1 MRLTKD
7 ITSKLL
13 FLSILF
19 NEQQLFVKAQSNVFV
34 KAQSNVCY
42 DTPDWFDT
50 NGFGCGFYEIYKVSC
65 NPSVMNNWASDG
77 YDASS
82 ACCYCDG
89 KEEEGEN
96 GGGITVL
103 SSGCNDI
110 AGWADDEAGLTC
122 AQYALYNINCAD
134 GFADSN
140 GVTPNQACCY
150 CGGGWT
156 ENPTD
161 YPSEVPSDIPSS
173 EPSIF
178 HSDSPSNIH
187 SDAPS
192 IHPSNI
198 HSEAPSLTPS
208 VTSSI
213 GPSNIH
219 SQAPSSAPS
228 DIHSAVPS
236 GSPSMSNQ
244 PSGATTTTQT
254 TTKQLEIKTE
264 ATDTESI
271 ATVIK
276 ESLENSLEESS
287 LSSRIGS
294 SFSYSDFTV
303 EILGV
308 ECDGSLCVVDF
319 SVTAIVD
326 CGGVCS
332 EVMDTIEETFELDT
346 TTTMEG
352 FFSDG
357 SFIETVIE
365 VAEDLGVNELLD
377 VADIQ
382 FDIELTPTA
391 TPTVASEDS
400 FTFPWQIIIFPLIIV
415 SVSVI
420 VGVITVTATLGFGGL
435 AGYFYYFWRLI
446 LPEPVGAMLSPAEA
460 SL

>member
-1 MRLTKD
+1 MRFTKE

-19 NEQQLFVKAQSNVFV
+19 NEQQSFV

-42 DTPDWFDT
+42 DTPDWLDT
-50 NGFGCGFYEIYKVSC
+50 NGFGCGFYETYKVSC
-65 NPSVMNNWASDG
+65 NPSSVNIWTSDG

-96 GGGITVL
+96 GGITVL
-103 SSGCNDI
+103 SSGCNDVV
-110 AGWADDEAGLTC
+110 GWADDEAGLTC
-122 AQYALYNINCAD
+122 TQYAQYNIDCDN

-140 GVTPNQACCY
+140 GITPNEACCY

-161 YPSEVPSDIPSS
+161 YPSAVPSVIPSN
-173 EPSIF
+173 EPS
-178 HSDSPSNIH
+178 
-187 SDAPS
+187 
-192 IHPSNI
+192 
-198 HSEAPSLTPS
+198 
-208 VTSSI
+208 SSI

-219 SQAPSSAPS
+219 SAAPSSAPS
-228 DIHSAVPS
+228 DIHSASPT
-236 GSPSMSNQ
+236 GSPSISNQ

-276 ESLENSLEESS
+276 ESLENSLEENSS
-287 LSSRIGS
+287 SNKRGS

-303 EILGV
+303 EILGI
-308 ECDGSLCVVDF
+308 ECDGSLCIVDF
-319 SVTAIVD
+319 TVTAIVD

-332 EVMDTIEETFELDT
+332 EVMDTIEETFDLDT

-357 SFIETVIE
+357 SFIETVKE
-365 VAEDLGVNELLD
+365 VAEDLGVDELLD

-382 FDIELTPTA
+382 FDIVLTPTA
-391 TPTVASEDS
+391 TPTVASENS
-400 FTFPWQIIIFPLIIV
+400 FSFPWQIIIWPLIIV
-415 SVSVI
+415 SVGVI
-420 VGVITVTATLGFGGL
+420 VGVITITATLGFVGL
-435 AGYFYYFWRLI
+435 AGSLYYFWRMI
-446 LPEPVGAMLSPAEA
+446 LPEPVGAMLSPVEA
-460 SL
+460 SI